1 MTNKIELNNN
11 EINFKNFIKI
21 SKEEDFLKSF
31 SFIFSKKESND
42 DIKFENDIYFFKY
55 KSYDMIKSNK
65 KIRNDIDCNEFLPK
79 QNELKIINK
88 KAEKDISKNNI
99 NISLYRNHHIDDK
112 LDSKENQKKDLI
124 IENSKNKEKVTN
136 FDSKNFLNKKEK
148 IWIRGPYKKKKK
160 IIQKT
165 NIDDKCFP
173 FTSGQ
178 GLIKLINNKGLQI
191 INELKNSNQKEINQK
206 IINNIFTT
214 NHYNKDSKEKVKKA
228 KKQRK
233 FKSDDIRKKIKVKF
247 HKAIK
252 NIINENLKKAGS
264 EELFTFLPQSF
275 LGNISKIFNKKY
287 MNLTYQEL
295 LTIDFTEFKKDN
307 IGIDM
312 EKRQIIKNKNV
323 LQYLKN
329 NPEISKIS
337 GYDIIKNMKYKDLF
351 QLYFSSKEFENTII
365 QLKNKNE
372 SIEYIDSYI
381 KLAKDYINFFSD
393 SSKYTIKIDKD
404 IEK

>member
-65 KIRNDIDCNEFLPK
+65 KIRNDIDSNEFLPK

-99 NISLYRNHHIDDK
+99 NISFYRNHHIDDK

-191 INELKNSNQKEINQK
+191 INELKNSNQKEINPK

-287 MNLTYQEL
+287 MNLT
-295 LTIDFTEFKKDN
+295 
-307 IGIDM
+307 
-312 EKRQIIKNKNV
+312 
-323 LQYLKN
+323 
-329 NPEISKIS
+329 
-337 GYDIIKNMKYKDLF
+337 
-351 QLYFSSKEFENTII
+351 
-365 QLKNKNE
+365 
-372 SIEYIDSYI
+372 
-381 KLAKDYINFFSD
+381 
-393 SSKYTIKIDKD
+393 
-404 IEK
+404 